1 MSEQNKQIA
10 RRFIAAFMANDAATL
25 TQVVAADV
33 ADHSRP
39 PGQPPTDRQ
48 ALLDAVAA
56 FKQGFPD
63 LDTTIDR
70 EVVDSD
76 MVVQYG
82 VMTGTHS
89 GNLMGIP
96 PTGKAVSILWM
107 DMHRIQ
113 GGQIVES
120 WHLEDIAGMLQLGVT
135 PSAGRLGL
143 RHRTPCPVHEP
154 RSG

>member
-1 MSEQNKQIA
+1 
-10 RRFIAAFMANDAATL
+10 
-25 TQVVAADV
+25 V
-33 ADHSRP
+33 DHSRP
-39 PGQPPTDRQ
+39 PGQPAADRQ

-70 EVVDSD
+70 EVADSD

-82 VMTGTHS
+82 VMTGTHT

-96 PTGKAVSILWM
+96 PTGKTVSIPWM

-120 WHLEDIAGMLQLGVT
+120 WHLEDIAGMLQQLGVT
-135 PSAGRLGL
+135 PG
-143 RHRTPCPVHEP
+143 
-154 RSG
+154 

>member
-1 MSEQNKQIA
+1 
-10 RRFIAAFMANDAATL
+10 
-25 TQVVAADV
+25 
-33 ADHSRP
+33 
-39 PGQPPTDRQ
+39 
-48 ALLDAVAA
+48 
-56 FKQGFPD
+56 
-63 LDTTIDR
+63 
-70 EVVDSD
+70 

-120 WHLEDIAGMLQLGVT
+120 WHIEDIAGMLQQLGVT
-135 PSAGRLGL
+135 PG
-143 RHRTPCPVHEP
+143 
-154 RSG
+154 